1 MERVFLGSEAIAG
14 GAITRGQLRSRYRAI
29 YPDVYEP
36 KVVEPSLYAN
46 TFGAWL
52 WSKRRGVITG
62 RAAAALHG
70 ALWVDE
76 TAPVELMWQN
86 CNPPPGIICRDE
98 RFSCDEVVEIDNMA
112 VATIQRTAF
121 DLGRH
126 LPRGAAVAHLDA
138 LARETGLAA
147 EHVLPL
153 TDRYKGAR
161 GVRLLKEALDLMDAG
176 AESPKETWT
185 RLVLIDGGFPRPTT
199 QIPVLNDNGSPF
211 AYLDMGWEDIM
222 VAVEYDGDHHR
233 TDPDRYAK
241 DIARLEKLQ
250 RKGWIVIRVIAGHRP
265 AFILY
270 RVQQAWAQRETEARA
285 AIA

>member
-1 MERVFLGSEAIAG
+1 MERVFLGSEAIAS

-29 YPDVYEP
+29 CPNVYEA
-36 KVVEPSLYAN
+36 KVVKPSLHAN
-46 TFGAWL
+46 TMAAWL

-98 RFSCDEVVEIDNMA
+98 RFTCDEVVEIDDMA
-112 VATIQRTAF
+112 VTTIQRTAF

-126 LPRGAAVAHLDA
+126 LPRGVAVAHLDA
-138 LARETGLAA
+138 LARATGLQA
-147 EHVLPL
+147 EHVVPL
-153 TDRYKGAR
+153 IGQYTGAR
-161 GVRLLKEALDLMDAG
+161 GVRRLNEAIDLMDAG

-185 RLVLIDGGFPRPTT
+185 RLVLMDGGFPRPTT
-199 QIPVLNDNGSPF
+199 QIRVLDDTGSTF
-211 AYLDMGWEDIM
+211 YLDMGWEDIM
-222 VAVEYDGDHHR
+222 VAVEYDGEHHR
-233 TDPDRYAK
+233 TDPDQYAK

-250 RKGWIVIRVIAGHRP
+250 RKGWIIIRVIAGHRP
-265 AFILY
+265 AYILY
-270 RVQQAWAQRETEARA
+270 RVRQAWAQRETEAMA
-285 AIA
+285 AVA

>member
-1 MERVFLGSEAIAG
+1 MERVFLGNEAIAS
-14 GAITRGQLRSRYRAI
+14 GAITRGQLRSRFRAI
-29 YPDVYEP
+29 YPNVYES
-36 KVVEPSLYAN
+36 KDVKPSLRAN
-46 TFGAWL
+46 TVGAWL
-52 WSKRRGVITG
+52 WSRQRGVITG

-76 TAPVELMWQN
+76 MAPVEMLWQN

-98 RFSCDEVVEIDNMA
+98 RFACDEVVEINRMA

-126 LPRGAAVAHLDA
+126 LPRLKAIQHLDA
-138 LARETGLAA
+138 LARATGLKP

-153 TDRYKGAR
+153 TDQYRGAR
-161 GVRLLKEALDLMDAG
+161 GVRRLKEALELMDAG
-176 AESPKETWT
+176 AESPQETRT

-199 QIPVLNDNGSPF
+199 QIPVPNDAGGTF
-211 AYLDMGWEDIM
+211 YLDMGWEDIL

-233 TDPDRYAK
+233 SDPDQYAK
-241 DIARLEKLQ
+241 DIARLEELQ
-250 RKGWIVIRVIAGHRP
+250 RRGWIVIRVIAGHRR
-265 AFILY
+265 AYILY
-270 RVQQAWAQRETEARA
+270 RVRQAWAQRETEAMA

>member
-1 MERVFLGSEAIAG
+1 MERIFLGSEAIAS

-29 YPDVYEP
+29 YPDVYES
-36 KVVEPSLYAN
+36 KLNEPSLYAN
-46 TFGAWL
+46 TVGAWL

-70 ALWVDE
+70 ALWADE
-76 TAPVELMWQN
+76 TSPVELMWQN

-98 RFSCDEVVEIDNMA
+98 RFTCDEVVEIDNLA
-112 VATIQRTAF
+112 VASIQRTAF

-126 LPRGAAVAHLDA
+126 LARLKAIQHLDA
-138 LARETGLAA
+138 LARATGLEA

-153 TDRYKGAR
+153 ADQYAGAR
-161 GVRLLKEALDLMDAG
+161 GVRRLKEALDLMDAG
-176 AESPKETWT
+176 AESPQETRT

-199 QIPVLNDNGSPF
+199 QIPVPNDSGSTF
-211 AYLDMGWEDIM
+211 YLDMGWEDIM
-222 VAVEYDGDHHR
+222 VAVEYDGDQHR
-233 TDPDRYAK
+233 SDPDRYAR
-241 DIARLEKLQ
+241 DIARLEELQ
-250 RKGWIVIRVIAGHRP
+250 RRGWIVIRVIAGHRP

-270 RVQQAWAQRETEARA
+270 RVRQAWAQRETEARA

>member
-1 MERVFLGSEAIAG
+1 MGTVFLGSEAIAR

-36 KVVEPSLYAN
+36 KVVEPSLHAN
-46 TFGAWL
+46 TVGAWL

-76 TAPVELMWQN
+76 TTPVELLWQN

-98 RFSCDEVVEIDNMA
+98 RFTCDEVVEIDNMA
-112 VATIQRTAF
+112 VTTIQRTAF

-126 LPRGAAVAHLDA
+126 LPRLNAVQHLDA
-138 LARETGLAA
+138 LARATGLQA

-153 TDRYKGAR
+153 ADQYTGAR
-161 GVRLLKEALDLMDAG
+161 GVRRVKEALDLMDAG
-176 AESPKETWT
+176 AESPQETRT
-185 RLVLIDGGFPRPTT
+185 RLVLMDGGFRRPTT
-199 QIPVLNDNGSPF
+199 QIPVPNDSGSTF
-211 AYLDMGWEDIM
+211 YLDMGWEDIM

-233 TDPDRYAK
+233 ADPERWAK
-241 DIARLEKLQ
+241 DIARLEELQ
-250 RKGWIVIRVIAGHRP
+250 RRGWIIIRVIAGHRP
-265 AFILY
+265 VYILH
-270 RVQQAWAQRETEARA
+270 RVRRAWAQRETEAMA

>member
-1 MERVFLGSEAIAG
+1 MDGVFLGSEAIAS

-36 KVVEPSLYAN
+36 KSVEPSLRAN
-46 TFGAWL
+46 TTGAWL

-62 RAAAALHG
+62 RAAAAIHG

-76 TAPVELMWQN
+76 TAPVELLWQN
-86 CNPPPGIICRDE
+86 CNPPSNIICRDE
-98 RFSCDEVVEIDNMA
+98 RFACDEVVEIDNMA

-138 LARETGLAA
+138 LARATGLEAD
-147 EHVLPL
+147 HILTL
-153 TDRYKGAR
+153 TDQYTGAR
-161 GVRLLKEALDLMDAG
+161 GVRRLKQALDLMDAG

-185 RLVLIDGGFPRPTT
+185 RLVLIDGGFPCPTT
-199 QIPVLNDNGSPF
+199 QIPVLVENGSTF
-211 AYLDMGWEDIM
+211 YLDMGWEDIM

-233 TDPDRYAK
+233 TDPEQYAK

-265 AFILY
+265 AYILY
-270 RVQQAWAQRETEARA
+270 RVRQAWAQRETEARA